1 MDELGL
7 VGVILLVGFCVLY
20 IVGGIVFRKKGKPAL
35 WNSLL
40 VGGVVLLLAVIFRGN
55 YLFLRLPSFES
66 KSGIVFMIWVC
77 LLSLTTGYYG
87 KYRKGDAAYQW
98 NVLFVRPTVLEIG
111 FTGLVL
117 PYLHHVSFL
126 QNWIPLIIIPVTLGV
141 VIVAVIQAILNII
154 DKEYRMNLWI
164 QIIYDIIVTSFNAI
178 LVMFTQSVWVIL
190 LPRGLYALTGLY
202 RSKKHKK
209 ANN

>member
-7 VGVILLVGFCVLY
+7 VGVILLAGLCVLY

-40 VGGVVLLLAVIFRGN
+40 FGCVVLLLSVIFRGN
-55 YLFLRLPSFES
+55 YLFLRIPSFES
-66 KSGIVFMIWVC
+66 KSIIVVLIYV
-77 LLSLTTGYYG
+77 SLFSAVTGYYG
-87 KYRKGDAAYQW
+87 KYMKGDAAYQW
-98 NVLFVRPTVLEIG
+98 NVSFVRPTVLEIG

-126 QNWIPLIIIPVTLGV
+126 QNWVPLIIIPVTLGLI
-141 VIVAVIQAILNII
+141 IVAVIQAILNII

-164 QIIYDIIVTSFNAI
+164 QIIYDIIVTSLNGI
-178 LVMFTQSVWVIL
+178 LVMGTQSVWVIL
-190 LPRGLYALTGLY
+190 LPRGLYALTRLY

-209 ANN
+209 VSN

>member
-1 MDELGL
+1 MTDVGL
-7 VGVILLVGFCVLY
+7 TGVILLAGLCVLY
-20 IVGGIVFRKKGKPAL
+20 ISGGILFRKIGKPAL

-40 VGGVVLLLAVIFRGN
+40 FGCVVLLLSVIFRGN
-55 YLFLRLPSFES
+55 YLFLRIPSFES
-66 KSGIVFMIWVC
+66 KSVIGVIIWVC
-77 LLSLTTGYYG
+77 LFSLTTGYYG
-87 KYRKGDAAYQW
+87 KYMKGDAAYKW
-98 NVLFVRPTVLEIG
+98 NISFVRPVVLEIG

-126 QNWIPLIIIPVTLGV
+126 QNWVPLIIIPVTLGV
-141 VIVAVIQAILNII
+141 VIVAVIQAVLNII

-164 QIIYDIIVTSFNAI
+164 QIIYDIIVTSLNAI
-178 LVMFTQSVWVIL
+178 LVMGTQSVWVAL

-209 ANN
+209 ASN

>member
-40 VGGVVLLLAVIFRGN
+40 FGGVVLLLAVIFRGN

-66 KSGIVFMIWVC
+66 KSAIVI
-77 LLSLTTGYYG
+77 LIYASLFSAVTGYYG
-87 KYRKGDAAYQW
+87 KYMKGDAAYQW
-98 NVLFVRPTVLEIG
+98 NVSFVRPVVLEIG

-117 PYLHHVSFL
+117 PYLHHVPIL
-126 QNWIPLIIIPVTLGV
+126 QKWIPLIVLPITLGLAV
-141 VIVAVIQAILNII
+141 VIAIQVVLNII
-154 DKEYRMNLWI
+154 DKEYRMKLWT
-164 QIIYDIIVTSFNAI
+164 QILYDIMIVSLDGI
-178 LVMFTQSVWVIL
+178 LVMATQSVWVVL
-190 LPRGLYALTGLY
+190 LPRGLYALTRLY
-202 RSKKHKK
+202 RIKKHKK
-209 ANN
+209 VSN